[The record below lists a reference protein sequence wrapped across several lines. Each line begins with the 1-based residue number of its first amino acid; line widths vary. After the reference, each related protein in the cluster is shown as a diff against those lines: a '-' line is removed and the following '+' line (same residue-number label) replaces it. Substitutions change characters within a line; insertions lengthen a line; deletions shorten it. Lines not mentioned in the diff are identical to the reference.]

1 MSNLKRKNENNNID
15 TAVILAAGKGE
26 RISNTDEFVAKP
38 LIKVFDVSLI
48 ERSIKNLIN
57 NLNVKKIYVVTGF
70 NHEEINNH
78 LAKLKNKLSLNVE
91 VIFAKDWEKGNG
103 ASFLAILDKIKH
115 EQFYLLMVD
124 HLFNNEFYKT
134 ILKYKINNK
143 SYLIIS
149 RTLSSLNDFNDAT
162 KVKVVKDKISDIGKS
177 IKDSN
182 GFDTG
187 FFILNSDQFNK
198 VNKLSVRKN
207 LSLTEVIQELVQQK
221 KLYFIEVS
229 EDSWFDIDTNQD
241 LLNAKNY
248 LLKNSSSSKTN
259 DGSISRYINRPISQW
274 ITSKITDYPLTPNQ
288 ISIAVFFISVFSGL
302 IISIEGYFF
311 LLLGALLAQLSSIL
325 DGCDGEIARLK
336 LLESKFGGWFDRV
349 LDRYSDLFI
358 LMGLTFHTYFIHK
371 TLTVFFIGFIVVGG
385 KIISSYTAFVYD
397 AVVSAHNNFRI
408 GRDLIIFIILIGAV
422 LNIPYITLVVLAFI
436 INAEVCK
443 RLWVLKDKLD
453 Y

>member
-1 MSNLKRKNENNNID
+1 MKNKNID

-38 LIKVFDVSLI
+38 LIKIFDVSLI

-57 NLNVKKIYVVTGF
+57 NLNVKKIYIVTGF
-70 NHEEINNH
+70 NHEEINDH
-78 LAKLKNKLSLNVE
+78 LVKLKNKLSLNVE
-91 VIFAKDWEKGNG
+91 VVFAKNWEKGNG
-103 ASFLAILDKIKH
+103 ASFLAILDKMNH
-115 EQFYLLMVD
+115 QQFYLLMVD
-124 HLFNNEFYKT
+124 HLFNNEFYNA
-134 ILKYKINNK
+134 ISKYKMNNK

-162 KVKVVKDKISDIGKS
+162 KVNVVDDKINDIGKS
-177 IKDSN
+177 INDN
-182 GFDTG
+182 NAFDTG
-187 FFILNSDQFNK
+187 FFILNSDEFNN
-198 VNKLSVRKN
+198 VNKLSVREK
-207 LSLTEVIQELVQQK
+207 LSLTEIIQELVQQK
-221 KLYFIEVS
+221 KLYFIEVP
-229 EDSWFDIDTNQD
+229 EDSWFDIDTSQD
-241 LLNAKNY
+241 LTKAKNY
-248 LLKNSSSSKTN
+248 LLNNSSSKIN
-259 DGSISRYINRPISQW
+259 DGSISKYINRPISQW
-274 ITSKITDYPLTPNQ
+274 TTSKIIDYPLTPNQ

-336 LLESKFGGWFDRV
+336 LLKSRFGEWFDRV

-358 LMGLTFHTYFIHK
+358 FTGLTFHTYFIHN
-371 TLTVFFIGFIVVGG
+371 TLTVFFIGFIAVGG

-397 AVVSAHNNFRI
+397 TVVSAHNNFRI

-436 INAEVCK
+436 MNADVCK
-443 RLWVLKDKLD
+443 RLWILKDKLD

>member
-1 MSNLKRKNENNNID
+1 MKNKNID

-38 LIKVFDVSLI
+38 LIKIFDVSLI

-57 NLNVKKIYVVTGF
+57 NLNIKKIYVVTGF
-70 NHEEINNH
+70 NHNEINND
-78 LAKLKNKLSLNVE
+78 LVKLKNKLSLNIE
-91 VIFAKDWEKGNG
+91 VVFAKHWEKGNG
-103 ASFLAILDKIKH
+103 ASFLAILDKIKKQ
-115 EQFYLLMVD
+115 QFYLLMVD
-124 HLFNNEFYKT
+124 HLFNEEFYKT

-143 SYLIIS
+143 SCLIIS
-149 RTLSSLNDFNDAT
+149 RTLSSLNNFNDAT
-162 KVKVVKDKISDIGKS
+162 KVKVDGDKISDIGKS

-187 FFILNSDQFNK
+187 FFILNSDEFNNI
-198 VNKLSVRKN
+198 NKLSVRKK
-207 LSLTEVIQELVQQK
+207 LSLTEVIQELVKKK

-248 LLKNSSSSKTN
+248 LLNNSSFKIN
-259 DGSISRYINRPISQW
+259 DGSISKYINRPISKW

-288 ISIAVFFISVFSGL
+288 ISIVVFFVSMLSGL
-302 IISIEGYFF
+302 TISMEGYFF

-336 LLESKFGGWFDRV
+336 LIESKYGEWFDRV

-358 LMGLTFHTYFIHK
+358 FTGLTFHTYFIHK
-371 TLTVFFIGFIVVGG
+371 TLTVFLIGFVVVGG
-385 KIISSYTAFVYD
+385 KIILSYTAHVYD
-397 AVVSAHNNFRI
+397 SKVFNQKNFRI
-408 GRDLIIFIILIGAV
+408 GRDLIIFIILMGA
-422 LNIPYITLVVLAFI
+422 LFNIPYITLGVLALI
-436 INAEVCK
+436 VNMEVFR
-443 RLWVLKDKLD
+443 RLWILKDN
-453 Y
+453 

>member
-1 MSNLKRKNENNNID
+1 MKNKNID

-38 LIKVFDVSLI
+38 LIKIFDASLI

-57 NLNVKKIYVVTGF
+57 NLNVKKIYIVTGF
-70 NHEEINNH
+70 NHEEINDH
-78 LAKLKNKLSLNVE
+78 LVKLKNKLSLNVE
-91 VIFAKDWEKGNG
+91 VVFAKNWEKGNG
-103 ASFLAILDKIKH
+103 ASFLAILDKMNH
-115 EQFYLLMVD
+115 QQFYLLMAD
-124 HLFNNEFYKT
+124 HLFNNEFYNA
-134 ILKYKINNK
+134 ISKYKMNNK

-162 KVKVVKDKISDIGKS
+162 KVNVVDDKINDIGKS
-177 IKDSN
+177 INDN
-182 GFDTG
+182 NAFDTG
-187 FFILNSDQFNK
+187 FFILNSDEFNN
-198 VNKLSVRKN
+198 VNKLSVREK
-207 LSLTEVIQELVQQK
+207 LSLSEVIQELVQQK
-221 KLYFIEVS
+221 KLYFIEVL
-229 EDSWFDIDTNQD
+229 EDSWLDIDTSQD
-241 LLNAKNY
+241 LTKAKNY
-248 LLKNSSSSKTN
+248 LLNNSSSKIN
-259 DGSISRYINRPISQW
+259 DGSISKYINRPISQW
-274 ITSKITDYPLTPNQ
+274 MTSKIIDYPLTPNQ

-397 AVVSAHNNFRI
+397 TVVSAHNNFRI

-436 INAEVCK
+436 MNAEVCK
-443 RLWVLKDKLD
+443 RLWILKDKLD

>member
-1 MSNLKRKNENNNID
+1 MKNKNID

-38 LIKVFDVSLI
+38 LIKIFDASLI

-57 NLNVKKIYVVTGF
+57 NLNVKKIYIVTGF
-70 NHEEINNH
+70 NHEEINDH
-78 LAKLKNKLSLNVE
+78 LVKLKNKLSLNVE
-91 VIFAKDWEKGNG
+91 VVFAKNWEKGNG
-103 ASFLAILDKIKH
+103 ASFLAILDKMNH
-115 EQFYLLMVD
+115 QQFYLLMAD
-124 HLFNNEFYKT
+124 HLFNNEFYNA
-134 ILKYKINNK
+134 ISKYKMNNK

-162 KVKVVKDKISDIGKS
+162 KVNVVDDKINDIGKS
-177 IKDSN
+177 INDN
-182 GFDTG
+182 NAFDTG
-187 FFILNSDQFNK
+187 FFILNSDEFNN
-198 VNKLSVRKN
+198 VNKLSVREK
-207 LSLTEVIQELVQQK
+207 LSLSEVIQELVQQK
-221 KLYFIEVS
+221 KLYFIEVP
-229 EDSWFDIDTNQD
+229 EDSWFDIDTSQD
-241 LLNAKNY
+241 LTKAKNY
-248 LLKNSSSSKTN
+248 LLNNSSSKIN
-259 DGSISRYINRPISQW
+259 DGSISKYINRPISQW
-274 ITSKITDYPLTPNQ
+274 ATSKIIDYPLTPNQ

-397 AVVSAHNNFRI
+397 TVVSAHNNFRI

-443 RLWVLKDKLD
+443 RLWILKDKLD

>member
-1 MSNLKRKNENNNID
+1 MKNNNID

-38 LIKVFDVSLI
+38 LIKIFDVSLI

-57 NLNVKKIYVVTGF
+57 NLNVKKIYIVTGF
-70 NHEEINNH
+70 NHEEINDH
-78 LAKLKNKLSLNVE
+78 LVKLKNKLSLNVE
-91 VIFAKDWEKGNG
+91 VVFAKNWEKGNG
-103 ASFLAILDKIKH
+103 ASFLAILDKMNH
-115 EQFYLLMVD
+115 QQFYLLMAD
-124 HLFNNEFYKT
+124 HLFNNEFYNA
-134 ILKYKINNK
+134 ISKYKMNNK

-162 KVKVVKDKISDIGKS
+162 KVNVVDDKINDIGKS
-177 IKDSN
+177 INDN
-182 GFDTG
+182 NAFDTG
-187 FFILNSDQFNK
+187 FFILNSDEFNN
-198 VNKLSVRKN
+198 VNKLSVREK
-207 LSLTEVIQELVQQK
+207 LSLSEVIQELVQQK
-221 KLYFIEVS
+221 KLYFIEVP
-229 EDSWFDIDTNQD
+229 EDSWFDIDTSQD
-241 LLNAKNY
+241 LTKAKNY
-248 LLKNSSSSKTN
+248 LLNNSSSKIN
-259 DGSISRYINRPISQW
+259 DGSISKYINRPISQW
-274 ITSKITDYPLTPNQ
+274 MTSKIIDYPLTPNQ

-397 AVVSAHNNFRI
+397 TVVSAHNNFRI
-408 GRDLIIFIILIGAV
+408 GRDLIIFIILIGAL

-436 INAEVCK
+436 MNAEICK
-443 RLWVLKDKLD
+443 RLWILKDKLD

>member
-1 MSNLKRKNENNNID
+1 MKNKNID

-26 RISNTDEFVAKP
+26 RISNTDGFVAKP
-38 LIKVFDVSLI
+38 LIKIFDVSLI

-57 NLNVKKIYVVTGF
+57 NLNIKKIYIVTGF
-70 NHEEINNH
+70 NHNEINNH
-78 LAKLKNKLSLNVE
+78 LVKLQNKFSLNIEAV
-91 VIFAKDWEKGNG
+91 FAKDWEKGNG

-124 HLFNNEFYKT
+124 HLFNDEFYKT

-143 SYLIIS
+143 SCLIIS

-162 KVKVVKDKISDIGKS
+162 KVKVGGDKIRDIGKS
-177 IKDSN
+177 INDSN

-187 FFILNSDQFNK
+187 FFILNSDEFNS
-198 VNKLSVRKN
+198 VNKLSVRKK
-207 LSLTEVIQELVQQK
+207 LSLSGVIQELVQQK
-221 KLYFIEVS
+221 KLHFIEVS

-259 DGSISRYINRPISQW
+259 DGSISKYINRPISKW

-336 LLESKFGGWFDRV
+336 LLESKFGGWLDRV
-349 LDRYSDLFI
+349 LDRYGDLFI
-358 LMGLTFHTYFIHK
+358 LMGLTFHTYFIHS
-371 TLTVFFIGFIVVGG
+371 TLTVFFIGFIAVGG
-385 KIISSYTAFVYD
+385 KIILSYTAYVYD
-397 AVVSAHNNFRI
+397 SKVSAHDNFRI
-408 GRDLIIFIILIGAV
+408 GRDLIIFIILIGA
-422 LNIPYITLVVLAFI
+422 LFNIPYITLVVLALI
-436 INAEVCK
+436 VNVEVCK
-443 RLWVLKDKLD
+443 RLWILKNKLD

>member
-1 MSNLKRKNENNNID
+1 MKNNNID

-38 LIKVFDVSLI
+38 LIKIFDVSLI

-70 NHEEINNH
+70 NHEEINDH
-78 LAKLKNKLSLNVE
+78 LVKLKNKLSLNVE
-91 VIFAKDWEKGNG
+91 VVFAKNWEKGNG
-103 ASFLAILDKIKH
+103 ASFLAILDKMNH
-115 EQFYLLMVD
+115 QQFYLLMAD
-124 HLFNNEFYKT
+124 HLFNNEFYNA
-134 ILKYKINNK
+134 ISKYKMNNK

-162 KVKVVKDKISDIGKS
+162 KVNVVDDKINDIGKS
-177 IKDSN
+177 INDN
-182 GFDTG
+182 NAFDTG
-187 FFILNSDQFNK
+187 FFILNSDQFNN
-198 VNKLSVRKN
+198 VNKLSVREK
-207 LSLTEVIQELVQQK
+207 LSLSEVIQELVQQK
-221 KLYFIEVS
+221 KLYFIEVP
-229 EDSWFDIDTNQD
+229 EDSWIDIDTSQD
-241 LLNAKNY
+241 LTKAKNY
-248 LLKNSSSSKTN
+248 LLNNSSSKIN
-259 DGSISRYINRPISQW
+259 DGSISKYINRPISQW
-274 ITSKITDYPLTPNQ
+274 TTSKIIDYPLTPNQ

-397 AVVSAHNNFRI
+397 TVVSAHNNFRI

-436 INAEVCK
+436 MNAEVCK
-443 RLWVLKDKLD
+443 RLWILKDKLD

>member
-1 MSNLKRKNENNNID
+1 MKNKNID

-26 RISNTDEFVAKP
+26 RISNTDGFVAKP
-38 LIKVFDVSLI
+38 LIKIFDVSLI

-57 NLNVKKIYVVTGF
+57 NLNIKKIYIVTGF
-70 NHEEINNH
+70 NHNEINNH
-78 LAKLKNKLSLNVE
+78 LVKLQNKFSLNIEAV
-91 VIFAKDWEKGNG
+91 FAKDWEKGNG

-115 EQFYLLMVD
+115 EQFYLLMAD
-124 HLFNNEFYKT
+124 HLFNDEFYKT
-134 ILKYKINNK
+134 ILKYKINDK

-162 KVKVVKDKISDIGKS
+162 KVKVVENKISDIGKS
-177 IKDSN
+177 VKDSN

-198 VNKLSVRKN
+198 VNKLSVRKK
-207 LSLTEVIQELVQQK
+207 LSLAEVIQELVQQK

-241 LLNAKNY
+241 LLKAKNY
-248 LLKNSSSSKTN
+248 LLNNSNSKIN
-259 DGSISRYINRPISQW
+259 DGSISKYINRPISKW

-336 LLESKFGGWFDRV
+336 LLKSKFGEFFDRV

-358 LMGLTFHTYFIHK
+358 LTGLTFHTYFIHK

-385 KIISSYTAFVYD
+385 KIILSYTAYISD
-397 AVVSAHNNFRI
+397 SMVSGHNSFRI
-408 GRDLIIFIILIGAV
+408 GRDLTILIILIGA
-422 LNIPYITLVVLAFI
+422 LFNIPYITLVVLAFI
-436 INAEVCK
+436 INVEVCK
-443 RLWVLKDKLD
+443 RLWILRDKLD
-453 Y
+453 

>member
-1 MSNLKRKNENNNID
+1 MKNKNID

-38 LIKVFDVSLI
+38 LIKIFDVSLI

-57 NLNVKKIYVVTGF
+57 NLNVKKIYIVTGF
-70 NHEEINNH
+70 NHEEINDH
-78 LAKLKNKLSLNVE
+78 LVKLKNKLSLNVE
-91 VIFAKDWEKGNG
+91 VVFAKNWEKGNG
-103 ASFLAILDKIKH
+103 ASFLTILNKMNH
-115 EQFYLLMVD
+115 QQFYLLMAD
-124 HLFNNEFYKT
+124 HLFNNEFYNA
-134 ILKYKINNK
+134 ISKYKMNNK

-162 KVKVVKDKISDIGKS
+162 KVNIVDDKINDIGKS
-177 IKDSN
+177 INDN
-182 GFDTG
+182 NAFDTG
-187 FFILNSDQFNK
+187 FFILNSDQFNN
-198 VNKLSVRKN
+198 VNKLSVREK
-207 LSLTEVIQELVQQK
+207 LSLSEVIQELVQQK
-221 KLYFIEVS
+221 KLYFIEVP
-229 EDSWFDIDTNQD
+229 EDSWIDIDTSQD
-241 LLNAKNY
+241 LLKAKNY
-248 LLKNSSSSKTN
+248 LLNNSSSKIN
-259 DGSISRYINRPISQW
+259 DGSISKYINRPISKW

-358 LMGLTFHTYFIHK
+358 LTGLTFHTYFIHN
-371 TLTVFFIGFIVVGG
+371 TLTVFFIGFIAVGG
-385 KIISSYTAFVYD
+385 KIILSYTAFVSD
-397 AVVSAHNNFRI
+397 SVVSAHDNFRI
-408 GRDLIIFIILIGAV
+408 GRDLIILIILIGAL

-436 INAEVCK
+436 MNAEVCK
-443 RLWVLKDKLD
+443 RLWILKDKLD

>member
-1 MSNLKRKNENNNID
+1 MKNKNID

-38 LIKVFDVSLI
+38 LIKIFDASLI

-57 NLNVKKIYVVTGF
+57 NLNVKKIYIVTGF
-70 NHEEINNH
+70 NHEEINDH
-78 LAKLKNKLSLNVE
+78 LVKLKNKLSLNVE
-91 VIFAKDWEKGNG
+91 VVFAKNWEKGNG
-103 ASFLAILDKIKH
+103 ASFLAILDKMNH
-115 EQFYLLMVD
+115 QQFYLLMAD
-124 HLFNNEFYKT
+124 HLFNNEFYNA
-134 ILKYKINNK
+134 ISKYKMNNK

-162 KVKVVKDKISDIGKS
+162 KVNVVDDKINDIGKS
-177 IKDSN
+177 INDN
-182 GFDTG
+182 NAFDTG
-187 FFILNSDQFNK
+187 FFILNSDEFNN
-198 VNKLSVRKN
+198 VNKLSVREK
-207 LSLTEVIQELVQQK
+207 LSLSEVIQELVQQK
-221 KLYFIEVS
+221 KLYFIEVP
-229 EDSWFDIDTNQD
+229 EDSWFDIDTSQD
-241 LLNAKNY
+241 LTKAKNY
-248 LLKNSSSSKTN
+248 LLNNSSSKIN
-259 DGSISRYINRPISQW
+259 DGSISKYINRPISQW
-274 ITSKITDYPLTPNQ
+274 MTSKIIDYPLTPNQ

-397 AVVSAHNNFRI
+397 TVVSAHNNFRI
-408 GRDLIIFIILIGAV
+408 GRDLIIFIILIGAL

-436 INAEVCK
+436 MNAEICK
-443 RLWVLKDKLD
+443 RLWILKDKLD

>member
-1 MSNLKRKNENNNID
+1 MKNNNID

-38 LIKVFDVSLI
+38 LIKIFDASLI

-57 NLNVKKIYVVTGF
+57 NLNVKKIYIVTGF
-70 NHEEINNH
+70 NHEEINDH
-78 LAKLKNKLSLNVE
+78 LVKLKNKLSLNVE
-91 VIFAKDWEKGNG
+91 VVFAKNWEKGNG
-103 ASFLAILDKIKH
+103 ASFLAILDKMNH
-115 EQFYLLMVD
+115 QQFYLLMAD
-124 HLFNNEFYKT
+124 HLFNNEFYNA
-134 ILKYKINNK
+134 ISKYKMNNK

-162 KVKVVKDKISDIGKS
+162 KVNVVDDKINDIGKS
-177 IKDSN
+177 INDN
-182 GFDTG
+182 NAFDTG
-187 FFILNSDQFNK
+187 FFILNSDQFNN
-198 VNKLSVRKN
+198 VNKLSVREK
-207 LSLTEVIQELVQQK
+207 LSLSEVIQELVQQK
-221 KLYFIEVS
+221 KLYFIEVL
-229 EDSWFDIDTNQD
+229 EDSWLDIDTSQD
-241 LLNAKNY
+241 LTKAKNY
-248 LLKNSSSSKTN
+248 LLNNSSSKIN
-259 DGSISRYINRPISQW
+259 DGSISKYINRPISQW
-274 ITSKITDYPLTPNQ
+274 MTSKIIDYPLTPNQ

-397 AVVSAHNNFRI
+397 TVVSTHSNFRI
-408 GRDLIIFIILIGAV
+408 GRDLIIFIILIGAL

-436 INAEVCK
+436 MNAEVCK
-443 RLWVLKDKLD
+443 RLWILKDKLD

>member
-1 MSNLKRKNENNNID
+1 MKNNNID

-38 LIKVFDVSLI
+38 LIKIFDASLI

-57 NLNVKKIYVVTGF
+57 NLNVKKIYIVTGF
-70 NHEEINNH
+70 NHEEINDH
-78 LAKLKNKLSLNVE
+78 LVKLKNKLSLNVE
-91 VIFAKDWEKGNG
+91 VVFAKNWEKGNG
-103 ASFLAILDKIKH
+103 ASFLAILDKMNH
-115 EQFYLLMVD
+115 QQFYLLMAD
-124 HLFNNEFYKT
+124 HLFNNEFYNA
-134 ILKYKINNK
+134 ISKYKMNNK

-162 KVKVVKDKISDIGKS
+162 KVNVVDDKINDIGKS
-177 IKDSN
+177 INDN
-182 GFDTG
+182 NAFDTG
-187 FFILNSDQFNK
+187 FFILNSDEFNN
-198 VNKLSVRKN
+198 VNKLSVREK
-207 LSLTEVIQELVQQK
+207 LSLSEVIQELVQQK
-221 KLYFIEVS
+221 KLYFIEVP
-229 EDSWFDIDTNQD
+229 EDSWFDIDTSQD
-241 LLNAKNY
+241 LTKAKNY
-248 LLKNSSSSKTN
+248 LLNNSSSKIN
-259 DGSISRYINRPISQW
+259 DGSISKYINRPISQW
-274 ITSKITDYPLTPNQ
+274 MTSKIIDYPLTPNQ

-397 AVVSAHNNFRI
+397 TVVSAHNNFRI

-443 RLWVLKDKLD
+443 RLWILKDKLD

>member
-1 MSNLKRKNENNNID
+1 MKNKNID

-38 LIKVFDVSLI
+38 LIKIFDASLI

-57 NLNVKKIYVVTGF
+57 NLNVKKIYIVTGF
-70 NHEEINNH
+70 NHEEINDH
-78 LAKLKNKLSLNVE
+78 LVKLKNKLSLNVE
-91 VIFAKDWEKGNG
+91 VVFAKNWEKGNG
-103 ASFLAILDKIKH
+103 ASFLAILDKMNH
-115 EQFYLLMVD
+115 QQFYLLMAD
-124 HLFNNEFYKT
+124 HLFNNEFYNA
-134 ILKYKINNK
+134 ISKYKMNNK

-162 KVKVVKDKISDIGKS
+162 KVNVVDDKINDIGKS
-177 IKDSN
+177 INDN
-182 GFDTG
+182 NAFDTG
-187 FFILNSDQFNK
+187 FFILNSDEFNN
-198 VNKLSVRKN
+198 VNKLSVREK
-207 LSLTEVIQELVQQK
+207 LSLSEVIQELVQQK
-221 KLYFIEVS
+221 KLYFIEVP
-229 EDSWFDIDTNQD
+229 EDSWFDIDTSQD
-241 LLNAKNY
+241 LTKAKNY
-248 LLKNSSSSKTN
+248 LLNNSSSKIN
-259 DGSISRYINRPISQW
+259 DGSISKYINRPISQW
-274 ITSKITDYPLTPNQ
+274 ATSKIIDYPLTPNQ

-397 AVVSAHNNFRI
+397 TVVSAHSNFRI
-408 GRDLIIFIILIGAV
+408 GRDLIIFIILIGAL

-436 INAEVCK
+436 MNAEVCK
-443 RLWVLKDKLD
+443 RLWILKDKLD

>member
-1 MSNLKRKNENNNID
+1 MKNKNID

-26 RISNTDEFVAKP
+26 RISNTDGFVAKP
-38 LIKVFDVSLI
+38 LIKIFDVSLI

-57 NLNVKKIYVVTGF
+57 NLNIKKIYIVTGF
-70 NHEEINNH
+70 NHNEINNH
-78 LAKLKNKLSLNVE
+78 LVKLQNKFSLNIEAV
-91 VIFAKDWEKGNG
+91 FAKDWEKGNG

-115 EQFYLLMVD
+115 EQFYLLMAD
-124 HLFNNEFYKT
+124 HLFNDEFYKT

-143 SYLIIS
+143 SCLIIS

-162 KVKVVKDKISDIGKS
+162 KVKVGGDKINDIGKS

-182 GFDTG
+182 AFDTG
-187 FFILNSDQFNK
+187 FFILNSSEFNN
-198 VNKLSVRKN
+198 VSKLSVRKK

-241 LLNAKNY
+241 LLKAKNY
-248 LLKNSSSSKTN
+248 LLNNSNSKIN
-259 DGSISRYINRPISQW
+259 DGSISKYINRPISKW
-274 ITSKITDYPLTPNQ
+274 MTSKIIDYPLTPNQ

-397 AVVSAHNNFRI
+397 TVVSAHNNFRI
-408 GRDLIIFIILIGAV
+408 GRDLIIFIILIGA
-422 LNIPYITLVVLAFI
+422 LFNIPYITLVVLAFI
-436 INAEVCK
+436 MNAEVCK
-443 RLWVLKDKLD
+443 RLWILKDKLD

>member
-1 MSNLKRKNENNNID
+1 MKNNNID

-38 LIKVFDVSLI
+38 LIKIFDVSLI

-70 NHEEINNH
+70 NHEEINDH
-78 LAKLKNKLSLNVE
+78 LVKLKNKLSLNVE
-91 VIFAKDWEKGNG
+91 VVFAKNWEKGNG
-103 ASFLAILDKIKH
+103 ASFLAILDKMNH
-115 EQFYLLMVD
+115 QQFYLLMAD
-124 HLFNNEFYKT
+124 HLFNNEFYNA
-134 ILKYKINNK
+134 ISKYKMNNK

-162 KVKVVKDKISDIGKS
+162 KVNVVDDKINDIGKS
-177 IKDSN
+177 INDN
-182 GFDTG
+182 NAFDTG
-187 FFILNSDQFNK
+187 FFILNSDQFNN
-198 VNKLSVRKN
+198 VNKLSVREK
-207 LSLTEVIQELVQQK
+207 LSLSEVIQELVQQK
-221 KLYFIEVS
+221 KLYFIEVP
-229 EDSWFDIDTNQD
+229 EDSWFDIDTSQD
-241 LLNAKNY
+241 LLKAKNY
-248 LLKNSSSSKTN
+248 LLNNSNSKIN
-259 DGSISRYINRPISQW
+259 DGSISKYINRPISKW

-397 AVVSAHNNFRI
+397 TVVSAHNNFRI

-436 INAEVCK
+436 MNADVCK
-443 RLWVLKDKLD
+443 RLWILKDKLD

>member
-1 MSNLKRKNENNNID
+1 MKNNNID

-26 RISNTDEFVAKP
+26 RISNTAEFVAKP
-38 LIKVFDVSLI
+38 LIKIFDLSLI

-57 NLNVKKIYVVTGF
+57 NLNVKKIYIVTGF
-70 NHEEINNH
+70 NHEEINDH
-78 LAKLKNKLSLNVE
+78 LVKLKNKLSLNVE
-91 VIFAKDWEKGNG
+91 VVFAKNWEKGNG

-115 EQFYLLMVD
+115 QQFYLLMVD
-124 HLFNNEFYKT
+124 HLFNNEFYNA
-134 ILKYKINNK
+134 ISKYKINNK

-162 KVKVVKDKISDIGKS
+162 KVNVVDDKINDIGKS
-177 IKDSN
+177 INDN
-182 GFDTG
+182 NAFDTG
-187 FFILNSDQFNK
+187 FFILNSDQFNN
-198 VNKLSVRKN
+198 VNKLSVREK
-207 LSLTEVIQELVQQK
+207 LSLSEVIQELVQQK
-221 KLYFIEVS
+221 KLYFIEVP
-229 EDSWFDIDTNQD
+229 EDSWFDIDTSQD
-241 LLNAKNY
+241 LLKAKNY
-248 LLKNSSSSKTN
+248 LLNNSNSKIN
-259 DGSISRYINRPISQW
+259 DGSISKYINRPISKW
-274 ITSKITDYPLTPNQ
+274 ITSKIIDYPLTPNQ

-397 AVVSAHNNFRI
+397 NVVSAHNNFRI

-436 INAEVCK
+436 MNADVCK
-443 RLWVLKDKLD
+443 RLWILKDKLD

>member
-1 MSNLKRKNENNNID
+1 MKNKNID

-26 RISNTDEFVAKP
+26 RISNTDGFVAKP
-38 LIKVFDVSLI
+38 LIKIFDVSLI

-57 NLNVKKIYVVTGF
+57 NLNIKKIYIVTGF
-70 NHEEINNH
+70 NHKEINNH
-78 LAKLKNKLSLNVE
+78 LVKLKNKLSINIE
-91 VIFAKDWEKGNG
+91 VLFAKDWEKGNG
-103 ASFLAILDKIKH
+103 ASFLSILGKIKH
-115 EQFYLLMVD
+115 EQFYLLMAD
-124 HLFNNEFYKT
+124 HLFNDEFYKA

-162 KVKVVKDKISDIGKS
+162 KVKVVEDKISDIGKS

-221 KLYFIEVS
+221 KLYFIEVP
-229 EDSWFDIDTNQD
+229 EDSWIDIDTSQD
-241 LLNAKNY
+241 LLKAKSY
-248 LLKNSSSSKTN
+248 LLNNSSSKIN
-259 DGSISRYINRPISQW
+259 DGSISKYINRPISKW
-274 ITSKITDYPLTPNQ
+274 ITSKIADYPLTPNQ
-288 ISIAVFFISVFSGL
+288 ISIAVFFISVLSGL
-302 IISIEGYFF
+302 IISMEGYFF

-336 LLESKFGGWFDRV
+336 LLKSKFGAWFDRV
-349 LDRYSDLFI
+349 LDRYCDLFI
-358 LMGLTFHTYFIHK
+358 FTGLTFHIYFIHN
-371 TLTVFFIGFIVVGG
+371 TLTVFFIGFIAVGG

-397 AVVSAHNNFRI
+397 TVVSAHNNFRI

-436 INAEVCK
+436 MNADVCK
-443 RLWVLKDKLD
+443 RLWILKDKLD

>member
-1 MSNLKRKNENNNID
+1 MKNKNID

-38 LIKVFDVSLI
+38 LIKIFDVSLI

-57 NLNVKKIYVVTGF
+57 NLNVKKIYIVTGF
-70 NHEEINNH
+70 NHEEINDH
-78 LAKLKNKLSLNVE
+78 LVKLKNKLSLNVE
-91 VIFAKDWEKGNG
+91 VVFAKNWEKGNG

-124 HLFNNEFYKT
+124 HLFNDEFYKT

-162 KVKVVKDKISDIGKS
+162 KVKVVEDKISDIGKS

-198 VNKLSVRKN
+198 VNKLSVRKK

-229 EDSWFDIDTNQD
+229 EDSWLDIDTSQD
-241 LLNAKNY
+241 LTKAKNY
-248 LLKNSSSSKTN
+248 L
-259 DGSISRYINRPISQW
+259 
-274 ITSKITDYPLTPNQ
+274 
-288 ISIAVFFISVFSGL
+288 
-302 IISIEGYFF
+302 F
-311 LLLGALLAQLSSIL
+311 LQ
-325 DGCDGEIARLK
+325 K
-336 LLESKFGGWFDRV
+336 
-349 LDRYSDLFI
+349 
-358 LMGLTFHTYFIHK
+358 TFHNLQLANQNQHS
-371 TLTVFFIGFIVVGG
+371 VVAS
-385 KIISSYTAFVYD
+385 KENQAI
-397 AVVSAHNNFRI
+397 
-408 GRDLIIFIILIGAV
+408 
-422 LNIPYITLVVLAFI
+422 
-436 INAEVCK
+436 
-443 RLWVLKDKLD
+443 
-453 Y
+453 

>member
-1 MSNLKRKNENNNID
+1 MKNKNID

-38 LIKVFDVSLI
+38 LIKIFDASLI

-57 NLNVKKIYVVTGF
+57 NLNVKKIYIVTGF
-70 NHEEINNH
+70 NHEEINDH
-78 LAKLKNKLSLNVE
+78 LVKLKNKLSLNVE
-91 VIFAKDWEKGNG
+91 VVFAKNWEKGNG
-103 ASFLAILDKIKH
+103 ASFLAILDKMNH
-115 EQFYLLMVD
+115 QQFYLLMAD
-124 HLFNNEFYKT
+124 HLFNNEFYNA
-134 ILKYKINNK
+134 ISKYKMNNK

-162 KVKVVKDKISDIGKS
+162 KVNVVDDKINDIGKS
-177 IKDSN
+177 INDN
-182 GFDTG
+182 NAFDTG
-187 FFILNSDQFNK
+187 FFILNSDEFNN
-198 VNKLSVRKN
+198 VNKLSVREK
-207 LSLTEVIQELVQQK
+207 LSLSEVIQELVQQK
-221 KLYFIEVS
+221 KLYFIEVP
-229 EDSWFDIDTNQD
+229 EDSWFDIDTSQD
-241 LLNAKNY
+241 LTKAKNY
-248 LLKNSSSSKTN
+248 LLNNSSSKIN
-259 DGSISRYINRPISQW
+259 DGSISKYINRPISQW
-274 ITSKITDYPLTPNQ
+274 ATSKIIDYPLTPNQ

-397 AVVSAHNNFRI
+397 TVVSAHNNFRI
-408 GRDLIIFIILIGAV
+408 GRDLIIFIILIGAL

-436 INAEVCK
+436 MNAEVCK
-443 RLWVLKDKLD
+443 RLWILKDKLD

>member
-1 MSNLKRKNENNNID
+1 MKNKNID

-38 LIKVFDVSLI
+38 LIKIFDVSLI

-57 NLNVKKIYVVTGF
+57 NLNVKKIYIVTGF
-70 NHEEINNH
+70 NHEEINDH
-78 LAKLKNKLSLNVE
+78 LVKLKNKLSLNVE
-91 VIFAKDWEKGNG
+91 VVFAKNWEKGNG
-103 ASFLAILDKIKH
+103 ASFLAILDKMNH
-115 EQFYLLMVD
+115 QQFYLLMAD
-124 HLFNNEFYKT
+124 HLFNNEFYNA
-134 ILKYKINNK
+134 ISKYKMNNK

-162 KVKVVKDKISDIGKS
+162 KVNVVDDKINDIGKS
-177 IKDSN
+177 INDN
-182 GFDTG
+182 NAFDTG
-187 FFILNSDQFNK
+187 FFILNSDQFNN
-198 VNKLSVRKN
+198 VNKLSVREK
-207 LSLTEVIQELVQQK
+207 LSLSEVIQELVQQK
-221 KLYFIEVS
+221 KLYFIEVP
-229 EDSWFDIDTNQD
+229 EDSWFDIDTSQD
-241 LLNAKNY
+241 LTKAKNY
-248 LLKNSSSSKTN
+248 LLNNSSSKIN
-259 DGSISRYINRPISQW
+259 DGSISKYINRPISQW
-274 ITSKITDYPLTPNQ
+274 TTSKIIDYPLTPNQ

-397 AVVSAHNNFRI
+397 TVVSAHNNFRI

-436 INAEVCK
+436 MNAEVCK
-443 RLWVLKDKLD
+443 RLWILKDKLD

>member
-1 MSNLKRKNENNNID
+1 MKNKNID

-38 LIKVFDVSLI
+38 LIKIFDASLI

-57 NLNVKKIYVVTGF
+57 NLNVKKIYIVTGF
-70 NHEEINNH
+70 NHEEINDH
-78 LAKLKNKLSLNVE
+78 LVKLKNKLSLNVE
-91 VIFAKDWEKGNG
+91 VVFAKNWEKGNG
-103 ASFLAILDKIKH
+103 ASFLAILDKMNH
-115 EQFYLLMVD
+115 QQFYLLMAD
-124 HLFNNEFYKT
+124 HLFNNEFYNA
-134 ILKYKINNK
+134 ISKYKMNNK

-162 KVKVVKDKISDIGKS
+162 KVNVVDDKINDIGKS
-177 IKDSN
+177 INDN
-182 GFDTG
+182 NAFDTG
-187 FFILNSDQFNK
+187 FFILNSDEFNN
-198 VNKLSVRKN
+198 VNKLSVREK
-207 LSLTEVIQELVQQK
+207 LSLSEVIQELVQQK
-221 KLYFIEVS
+221 KLYFIEVL
-229 EDSWFDIDTNQD
+229 EDSWFDIDTSQD
-241 LLNAKNY
+241 LTKAKNY
-248 LLKNSSSSKTN
+248 LLNNSSSKIN
-259 DGSISRYINRPISQW
+259 DGSISKYINRPISQW
-274 ITSKITDYPLTPNQ
+274 MTSKIIDYPLTPNQ

-397 AVVSAHNNFRI
+397 TVVSAHSNFRI
-408 GRDLIIFIILIGAV
+408 GRDLIIFIILIGAL

-436 INAEVCK
+436 MNAEVCK
-443 RLWVLKDKLD
+443 RLWILKDKLD